1 MKHNVIGMD
10 IAKNVFQVHAVDAR
24 SGEIERIKLRRNEV
38 IQFFTNRDRSLV
50 AMEACGGGIGGLD
63 SLFKWG
69 TRFVSCQQRQF
80 ARLSY
85 VIRPMRL
92 TRGLSGQPFSGLK

>member
-50 AMEACGGGIGGLD
+50 AMEACGGALVGSTACSNGARGS
-63 SLFKWG
+63 SLASKG
-69 TRFVSCQQRQF
+69 SSPVCPT
-80 ARLSY
+80 
-85 VIRPMRL
+85 
-92 TRGLSGQPFSGLK
+92 